1 MSSLSNPCLIEV
13 AADRIDSDS
22 AIQAQDVLAVSCC
35 GVFRQ
40 LHSQMPRETVR
51 CPQQPVLP
59 LTSLHFEKCACVN
72 TPRLEFAISCLCNIF
87 SIINMKQVRHFHLMR
102 AILVCTRVDLFM
114 LHCGLDTY
122 LIPTRSRGLN
132 NYLLKMGAPKKLS

>member
-40 LHSQMPRETVR
+40 LHSQLPRETVR

-72 TPRLEFAISCLCNIF
+72 TPRLEFAIKVQKWRLLYNTGKIGF
-87 SIINMKQVRHFHLMR
+87 LPSIIVINITFWLFIRPRFHQQTLKEV
-102 AILVCTRVDLFM
+102 AFKHLTVQETANVCF
-114 LHCGLDTY
+114 Y
-122 LIPTRSRGLN
+122 NIW
-132 NYLLKMGAPKKLS
+132 